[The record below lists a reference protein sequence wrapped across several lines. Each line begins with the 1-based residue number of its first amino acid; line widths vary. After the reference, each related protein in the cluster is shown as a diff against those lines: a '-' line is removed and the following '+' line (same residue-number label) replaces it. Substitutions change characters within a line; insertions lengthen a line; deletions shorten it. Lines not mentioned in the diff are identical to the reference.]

1 MQTKQ
6 LLLLKLKIIKT
17 SEEKYMYFRIKT
29 NNEPV
34 KNTLCNPPPW
44 PPYYTCPMSS
54 QNEYFFLL
62 PLDPQS
68 TRILKIYFL

>member
-34 KNTLCNPPPW
+34 KNTLCNPPP
-44 PPYYTCPMSS
+44 PGPLITHVLCPLRMNIFSCS
-54 QNEYFFLL
+54 L
-62 PLDPQS
+62 
-68 TRILKIYFL
+68 